1 MYSDE
6 PSPIVDWLMDAQPE
20 LVVQCITDSGAD
32 MPPDETLLKLREAWI
47 PRLTDLES
55 DPNPQAR
62 AAIGRALGQLKH
74 KGEL

>member
-1 MYSDE
+1 
-6 PSPIVDWLMDAQPE
+6 
-20 LVVQCITDSGAD
+20 